1 MPIRE
6 CILPEGGKGWRWGNG
21 HCYPDRADAEK
32 QAAAAHANGWTGD
45 IALDASARTIDID
58 GRMHISKSHIS
69 KAGVNPYYGREIPG
83 YEALGLQPDKIYQ
96 MLRDPGELA
105 KGAHTFERNQILSKH
120 IPVSA
125 DQPRKDFVVG
135 AIGSD
140 VAFNDP
146 YLDADLC
153 IWDAGAIAGIES
165 EQVQE
170 ISGQYHYKPVM
181 TPGVFKGEPYDGV
194 MTEIIGNGIALVE
207 AGRAGSDV
215 VAADSNPFQ
224 RSNMTKLGKAIE
236 TYRTLAKDAAVPAEK
251 LRLAMDAVIEA
262 TEDPEPKEPKKE
274 AAKDKKAK
282 DSESEEE
289 KKQAEDED
297 ETEEEKKER
306 LEKRAKDKKAK
317 DAEPEKEEEKEKK
330 SEKAMDARI
339 EALRSEFKQ
348 ADEARRDVRPT
359 VGDVIAQDSAE
370 SIYGFALDQMKVDHA
385 GVTGVPALRALYKVA
400 SSKSTDAPRIAMDAA
415 TLTVS
420 KIPGFDRARVM

>member
-1 MPIRE
+1 MRE
-6 CILPEGGKGWRWGNG
+6 ETTLP
-21 HCYPDRADAEK
+21 
-32 QAAAAHANGWTGD
+32 
-45 IALDASARTIDID
+45 IALDASARTIDLD

-69 KAGVNPYYGREIPG
+69 KAGVNPYYGREIPK
-83 YEALGLQPDKIYQ
+83 YQELGLEPDKIYK

-105 KGAHTFERNQILSKH
+105 KGAKTFERNQILSKH

-135 AIGSD
+135 SIGSN
-140 VAFNDP
+140 VEFNAP

-153 IWDAGAIAGIES
+153 IWDAEAIAGIES
-165 EQVQE
+165 EKVQE

-181 TPGVFKGEPYDGV
+181 TTGTYQGEAYDGV

-215 VAADSNPFQ
+215 VAADSNPFK
-224 RSNMTKLGKAIE
+224 RSIMIKLGKAVE
-236 TYRTLAKDAAVPAEK
+236 TYRTLAKDAAVPADK

-262 TEDPEPKEPKKE
+262 TEDPEPKESNKE
-274 AAKDKKAK
+274 TAKDKAK
-282 DSESEEE
+282 DADPDEE
-289 KKQAEDED
+289 A

-306 LEKRAKDKKAK
+306 LEKRKAAKDKKAK

-348 ADEARRDVRPT
+348 AEEAKRDVRPT

-370 SIYGFALDQMKVDHA
+370 SIYGFALDQMKIDHA
-385 GVTGVPALRALYKVA
+385 GVTGVPALKALYRVA

-415 TLTVS
+415 AITT
-420 KIPGFDRARVM
+420 KIPGFDRVRVM

>member
-1 MPIRE
+1 MARKCYYFYSMRE
-6 CILPEGGKGWRWGNG
+6 ETTLP
-21 HCYPDRADAEK
+21 
-32 QAAAAHANGWTGD
+32 
-45 IALDASARTIDID
+45 IALDASARTIDLD

-69 KAGVNPYYGREIPG
+69 KAGVNPYYGREIPK
-83 YEALGLQPDKIYQ
+83 YQELGLEPDKIYK

-105 KGAHTFERNQILSKH
+105 KGAKTFERNQILSKH

-135 AIGSD
+135 SIGSN
-140 VAFNDP
+140 VEFNAP

-153 IWDAGAIAGIES
+153 IWDAEAIAGIES
-165 EQVQE
+165 EKVQE

-181 TPGVFKGEPYDGV
+181 TTGTYQGEAYDGV

-215 VAADSNPFQ
+215 VAADSNPFK
-224 RSNMTKLGKAIE
+224 RSIMIKLGKAVE
-236 TYRTLAKDAAVPAEK
+236 TYRTLAKDAAVPADK

-262 TEDPEPKEPKKE
+262 TEDPEPKESNKE
-274 AAKDKKAK
+274 TAKDKAK
-282 DSESEEE
+282 DADPDEE
-289 KKQAEDED
+289 A

-306 LEKRAKDKKAK
+306 LEKRKAAKDKKAK

-348 ADEARRDVRPT
+348 AEEAKRDVRPT

-370 SIYGFALDQMKVDHA
+370 SIYGFALDQMKIDHA
-385 GVTGVPALRALYKVA
+385 GVTGVPALKALYRVA

-415 TLTVS
+415 AITT
-420 KIPGFDRARVM
+420 KIPGFDRVRVM